1 MSFLTEKK
9 KPGKAPNRVFS
20 VMPFKQQ
27 WWADSLCMGVWENH
41 LDERGDLL
49 AHEQTKPQ
57 HNESPQPIL
66 GFEAKSVF
74 WVQVDF
80 CPFIVETKE
89 ELNKNI
95 YIDNRQWCHPASVP
109 APLTFAQ
116 PTFSS
121 SFPATSNLKGPVPRS
136 ESAALGHPPDL
147 PWTCKQH
154 EARRFCTK
162 STWKTRVTHLGT
174 YKASPKLPRV
184 SD

>member
-1 MSFLTEKK
+1 
-9 KPGKAPNRVFS
+9 
-20 VMPFKQQ
+20 MPFKQQ
-27 WWADSLCMGVWENH
+27 WWADYLCMGVWENH

-95 YIDNRQWCHPASVP
+95 YIDNRQWRHPASVP

-116 PTFSS
+116 PTFSQEQLS
-121 SFPATSNLKGPVPRS
+121 SNVKPWGPRATERVGCPWASARPSLNMQTARSTEVLYEEYMKNPSNAFRNIQGVSRAP
-136 ESAALGHPPDL
+136 
-147 PWTCKQH
+147 TCK
-154 EARRFCTK
+154 RL
-162 STWKTRVTHLGT
+162 TRCFTF
-174 YKASPKLPRV
+174 PKPFMLWGAWR
-184 SD
+184 